1 MTPGSPSLNEIDRAT
16 TRTSEKCGVAA
27 VAIVVA
33 YILIYLL
40 APTERALF
48 TPDELRYAEV
58 PREILSTGDWVV
70 PRLAGVRYFEKPP
83 LGYWVNALA
92 QSTFGENRFAV
103 RLPSTLSAGLT
114 ALLVFA
120 FTKRWSGR
128 TATGLFAAAVYLS
141 FVEVYVIGTFNVLDG
156 ILTLFLTAA
165 IIAFQR
171 AITASK
177 PAEQRRFALAA
188 GAAAGC
194 AFLTKGFLG
203 LAVPAMVLGPWLLG
217 ERDLLRTAKLTLIA
231 IVAAGVVVS
240 PWAVE
245 IHLREADF
253 WRYFFWEEHVRRF
266 LADNAQHRQPAYF
279 YLTLLPLLAF
289 PWLAWIPAALVGQRL
304 ASRHPHG
311 HSQWRLIGLWII
323 VPLVF
328 FSVSRGKL
336 ITYILPCFPALAIFV
351 AMGLSSYLAEHRR
364 GWLGL
369 GAGINASI
377 LLVGVLVALAVFSGA
392 IDPLLFHPSEPGLAL
407 FGAAL
412 LLGASAGLALLFRAS
427 GWQTSGQTSQGR
439 GRVFTASVLVVVP
452 VMLVAP
458 FSVPQSLLEK
468 KAPGL
473 LLEPFA
479 SQVDERSVLITD
491 SGTVR
496 AVTWFFKRTDVH
508 LTSSGELTYGFG
520 YPEAAG
526 RLLTDTDLEK
536 IVADHAGSDDLL
548 MICKRSCPIEDVERL
563 PSHAS
568 RHAYGRFELWHAAA
582 KPTMAEADGNT
593 QR

>member
-427 GWQTSGQTSQGR
+427 GWQTSGADLGADLAGAGAGVHR
-439 GRVFTASVLVVVP
+439 ERPGGGARHVGGSVQRPAVVAGKEGPGLVV
-452 VMLVAP
+452 
-458 FSVPQSLLEK
+458 
-468 KAPGL
+468 
-473 LLEPFA
+473 
-479 SQVDERSVLITD
+479 
-491 SGTVR
+491 GTVR
-496 AVTWFFKRTDVH
+496 V
-508 LTSSGELTYGFG
+508 
-520 YPEAAG
+520 AG
-526 RLLTDTDLEK
+526 R
-536 IVADHAGSDDLL
+536 
-548 MICKRSCPIEDVERL
+548 
-563 PSHAS
+563 
-568 RHAYGRFELWHAAA
+568 
-582 KPTMAEADGNT
+582 
-593 QR
+593 